1 MRRPNPFMCGIR
13 GTQRKESP
21 RVVGGSD
28 SFPGQWCWQ
37 VFKFDLF

>member
-13 GTQRKESP
+13 GAQRKESP